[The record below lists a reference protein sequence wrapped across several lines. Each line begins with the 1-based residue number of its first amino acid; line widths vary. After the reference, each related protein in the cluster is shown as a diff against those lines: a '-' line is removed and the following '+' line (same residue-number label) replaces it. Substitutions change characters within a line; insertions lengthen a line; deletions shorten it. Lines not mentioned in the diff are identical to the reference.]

1 MHFIIVKMHFENYC
15 MNKRKEHRFFG
26 SFVIIHS
33 IYLQKCHEDKQ
44 LEQKVGLFSRAHYM
58 AYSEIICRRID
69 HICCRVLVHIFSLR
83 GGQEGGFLRR
93 PPNKG
98 WPGGQCGGLLVKIKA
113 SCVCCTE
120 NWDMNKKE
128 VESMI
133 TLGKKLLL
141 HNSTRIYNNIG
152 KAVEKPVHFRRHIRQ
167 FSWRSCVYNT
177 VKISDD
183 LEIFCRFLGSLLCLF
198 CLDF

>member
-1 MHFIIVKMHFENYC
+1 MYFGIVKIHFEHYC

-44 LEQKVGLFSRAHYM
+44 LEQKVGLLSRAHYM

-69 HICCRVLVHIFSLR
+69 HICCRVLVHIFFLE
-83 GGQEGGFLRR
+83 GGPGGGFLRR

-133 TLGKKLLL
+133 TWAKKLLFL
-141 HNSTRIYNNIG
+141 RVG
-152 KAVEKPVHFRRHIRQ
+152 
-167 FSWRSCVYNT
+167 SWGSNPSQT
-177 VKISDD
+177 
-183 LEIFCRFLGSLLCLF
+183 IFCYF
-198 CLDF
+198 CTICVFIIILVRRPIEILHIFCSF

>member
-1 MHFIIVKMHFENYC
+1 MQLFINFDLFLTSTVVIKMNFIIVKMHFENYC

-44 LEQKVGLFSRAHYM
+44 LEQKVGLLSRAHYM

-69 HICCRVLVHIFSLR
+69 HICCRVLVHIFFLE
-83 GGQEGGFLRR
+83 GGPGGGFLRR
-93 PPNKG
+93 SPNKG
-98 WPGGQCGGLLVKIKA
+98 WPGGQCGGVACKNQGKLRLLVQK
-113 SCVCCTE
+113 

-133 TLGKKLLL
+133 TWAKKLL
-141 HNSTRIYNNIG
+141 
-152 KAVEKPVHFRRHIRQ
+152 F
-167 FSWRSCVYNT
+167 
-177 VKISDD
+177 
-183 LEIFCRFLGSLLCLF
+183 
-198 CLDF
+198 